1 MMNYFAVTKM
11 LKHVRELLDK
21 LVAQSSRLNWKVD
34 KIQEDVDTLKSGF
47 DSLEEDVTVL
57 ESASSELLAKSNQI
71 GTCLE
76 EHSEQT
82 EYHLSKVQ
90 TSLNDT
96 KTAAAAVESF
106 GHPCGGSGWQQVV
119 NLDFTDSNTDCP
131 SGWTQTNYA
140 GKPHTCGRTQQQNFS
155 CDVTSFPVDRE
166 YSRVCGRIT
175 AYQYGIPL
183 AFSGFNFNNLELGFA
198 YISGVSLTHGG
209 TFEDL
214 ADVPTHIWS
223 FANGVSQF
231 PGIIQLAKC
240 PCDGGT
246 DPPPFVA
253 NDYFCE
259 SALEDVVTNDN
270 TDDNFESFLG
280 ILHGIDNPLWDG
292 EGCAESSTCCSRI
305 DHPYFVKQLD
315 VPTSDPIDARICLFY
330 NSIREDIAVE
340 LVEIYVQ

>member
-1 MMNYFAVTKM
+1 MMNYSAVTKM
-11 LKHVRELLDK
+11 LEHVRELLDK

-34 KIQEDVDTLKSGF
+34 KIQEDVDTLKCGF

-82 EYHLSKVQ
+82 EYHLSKVR

-96 KTAAAAVESF
+96 KTTAAAVEAAVVDE
-106 GHPCGGSGWQQVV
+106 HPCGGSGWQQVV
-119 NLDFTDSNTDCP
+119 NLDFTDIGTDCP

-140 GKPHTCGRTQQQNFS
+140 GKPHTCGRTQQQFVS

-175 AYQYGIPL
+175 AYQYGL
-183 AFSGFNFNNLELGFA
+183 TEAFLVFHEDNSIGLDSN
-198 YISGVSLTHGG
+198 YVSGVSLTHGG
-209 TFEDL
+209 TFGDST
-214 ADVPTHIWS
+214 DVPTYIWT
-223 FANGVSQF
+223 FANGLAHIPASLITPF
-231 PGIIQLAKC
+231 ADGIC
-240 PCDGGT
+240 PCDGGS
-246 DPPPFVA
+246 DPPPFVG
-253 NDYFCE
+253 NEYFCDTAIE
-259 SALEDVVTNDN
+259 IEN
-270 TDDNFESFLG
+270 TDFGPFSSTLLD
-280 ILHGIDNPLWDG
+280 DNPLWDG

-315 VPTSDPIDARICLFY
+315 VPTSDPIDARICLRDP
-330 NSIREDIAVE
+330 NVDDIAVE